1 MRAAIVISGI
11 PTFAVL
17 QSMVEIRGK
26 QSRPASGRRAL
37 EGHCEES
44 GERLRAC
51 RHRRSGGRGCRWAE
65 SAQCRGH
72 CTGSGSRRLDARPA
86 DAAPAPSSPIAR
98 ESGRGPVA
106 ISPLQYGFSRLR
118 HSAKNRLED
127 RPSIE
132 ARTGIR
138 EQERSKGQLCLS
150 RWRAL
155 RFSEQV
161 KRWAGAPREN
171 GPAQVEKPYPCAN
184 TAFSLPP
191 RPEQFRPRP
200 ASAGYG

>member
-1 MRAAIVISGI
+1 MHWRGI
-11 PTFAVL
+11 A
-17 QSMVEIRGK
+17 K
-26 QSRPASGRRAL
+26 KAASGFGPAGTAGQVAGDAGGPSRRNAGGIARAREVGAL
-37 EGHCEES
+37 MLVRPTQH
-44 GERLRAC
+44 LHL
-51 RHRRSGGRGCRWAE
+51 HRRSRG
-65 SAQCRGH
+65 
-72 CTGSGSRRLDARPA
+72 
-86 DAAPAPSSPIAR
+86 SP
-98 ESGRGPVA
+98 GRGPVA
-106 ISPLQYGFSRLR
+106 ISPLQYDFSRLR

-171 GPAQVEKPYPCAN
+171 GPAQVEKRYPCAN